1 VVNRYA
7 SSLVWDDTGGSTANG
22 NKIQLYTYTSGNAN
36 QEWQAV
42 SLGNNLWKFVNLA
55 SGLCLDSTTS
65 TNSAVQL
72 QQYQCVS
79 GDSAQVFQLTPVP

>member
-1 VVNRYA
+1 
-7 SSLVWDDTGGSTANG
+7 VWDDTGGSTANG